1 MTQNESRIWKH
12 SGESQTNATS
22 VTLHLVRQV
31 IWGYIWRH
39 TVEKT
44 QTYATSVTLRPLMY
58 IFWGHI
64 WKRSGEK
71 LKKCDRCDLHHF
83 RRAIWT
89 AIWKHTVEK
98 SQTNITNLTLHIFV
112 QTHRGVISK
121 HTMVLPLPSYLLRCR
136 WRENLFSVISVLHP
150 LCRSMAW
157 STTLNPH
164 TQWPPS
170 NHLQC
175 PHFHTHTQP
184 WFKTQLQTFSR
195 VINVLSHFQLR
206 PPWRFTWKKLTHH
219 PISPTS
225 QGWRFSIWSLT
236 TGASYFSKW
245 HVSYNV

>member
-1 MTQNESRIWKH
+1 MIKN
-12 SGESQTNATS
+12 
-22 VTLHLVRQV
+22 L
-31 IWGYIWRH
+31 
-39 TVEKT
+39 
-44 QTYATSVTLRPLMY
+44 
-58 IFWGHI
+58 
-64 WKRSGEK
+64 
-71 LKKCDRCDLHHF
+71 
-83 RRAIWT
+83 WT
-89 AIWKHTVEK
+89 AIRKHTVEK

-206 PPWRFTWKKLTHH
+206 PPWRFTWKKFTHH
-219 PISPTS
+219 PLSPTS